1 VTDFRDHIV
10 KKALDEAIGA
20 YRPETTSRARNKRI
34 AVIVA
39 LALLVAIGFW
49 VLLHYSSPRT
59 TPAAAKGKPIS
70 VDLLPARPKP

>member
-1 VTDFRDHIV
+1 MKDFRDHILE
-10 KKALDEAIGA
+10 KTLDKAIGPW
-20 YRPETTSRARNKRI
+20 RPETTSRARNRRI
-34 AVIVA
+34 AVIVV

-70 VDLLPARPKP
+70 VDLLPARPRP